1 MTSVDNLRPF
11 IFNESVYN
19 DSMRYITKEL
29 AILMDTP
36 SNVVEIRGQKDGLW
50 VYFDDQSEIADIFD
64 ALEQKLASSNN
75 FFSGAEVTINTG
87 TRLLSPEERRHLD
100 LLVGQQYGLRIKRV
114 TCSEPEMATTPS
126 VSSQETPPVMTA
138 PTLQP
143 QPQSVEDTAPPK
155 QEEGTEAQ
163 TLDDVDVT
171 YEGDDADFMKMLD
184 ETFRIPVKRNAEYQH
199 PSSNDYLYEN
209 EESAF
214 YFRGTVRSGQ
224 TLEFSGNIVILGD
237 VNPGAY
243 VVASGDIIVMGR
255 LHGVV
260 HAGAEGEERATVI
273 GAHFQPSQLRI
284 AQYIGRSPDEFPR
297 SRQKQFQTEKAYI
310 KDGVIVIE
318 PIL

>member
-1 MTSVDNLRPF
+1 
-11 IFNESVYN
+11 
-19 DSMRYITKEL
+19 
-29 AILMDTP
+29 MDTT
-36 SNVVEIRGQKDGLW
+36 SNIVEIRGQKDGLW
-50 VYFDDQSEIADIFD
+50 IYFDDQSEIADIFD

-87 TRLLSPEERRHLD
+87 TRLLSPEERSRLD
-100 LLVGQQYGLRIKRV
+100 LLVGRQYGLRIKRV
-114 TCSEPEMATTPS
+114 TCSEPDMAMTPS
-126 VSSQETPPVMTA
+126 FPPQEAAEVLMTPTSPPVEERA
-138 PTLQP
+138 PQR
-143 QPQSVEDTAPPK
+143 
-155 QEEGTEAQ
+155 EEETI
-163 TLDDVDVT
+163 DDGDVT

-184 ETFRIPVKRNAEYQH
+184 ETFRIPVKRNTEYQH
-199 PSSNDYLYEN
+199 ASSNDYLYEN
-209 EESAF
+209 EEDAF

-224 TLEFSGNIVILGD
+224 TLEFPGNIVILGD

-284 AQYIGRSPDEFPR
+284 AQYIGRSPDELPR
-297 SRQKQFQTEKAYI
+297 SRQKQPQTEKAYI
-310 KDGVIVIE
+310 KDGIIVIE

>member
-1 MTSVDNLRPF
+1 M
-11 IFNESVYN
+11 
-19 DSMRYITKEL
+19 
-29 AILMDTP
+29 LMDTT
-36 SNVVEIRGQKDGLW
+36 SAIVEIRGQKDGLW
-50 VYFDDQSEIADIFD
+50 MYFGDQSESDAVFD
-64 ALEQKLASSNN
+64 ALEQKLALSNN

-87 TRLLSPEERRHLD
+87 TRLLSPEENKRLR
-100 LLVGQQYGLRIKRV
+100 LLVEQQYGLRIKRL
-114 TCSEPEMATTPS
+114 TCSEPNTP
-126 VSSQETPPVMTA
+126 
-138 PTLQP
+138 L
-143 QPQSVEDTAPPK
+143 APPPAASERIAH
-155 QEEGTEAQ
+155 QEMPPAEASPPADME
-163 TLDDVDVT
+163 DDLTDDMA

-184 ETFRIPVKRNAEYQH
+184 ETFRIPIKRKTEYQH
-199 PSSNDYLYEN
+199 ASSNDYLYEH

-243 VVASGDIIVMGR
+243 VIASGDIIVMGR

-284 AQYIGRSPDEFPR
+284 AQYIGRSPDELPR
-297 SRQKQFQTEKAYI
+297 SRPKQPQTEKAYI